1 MVQGGV
7 SVYDTVSVKSV
18 VRDFYGIF
26 IVQK

>member
-1 MVQGGV
+1 MVRGGV

-18 VRDFYGIF
+18 VREFYGIF

>member
-1 MVQGGV
+1 MVRGGV

>member
-1 MVQGGV
+1 MVRGGV
-7 SVYDTVSVKSV
+7 SVYDTVSVKPV

>member
-1 MVQGGV
+1 MVRGGV
-7 SVYDTVSVKSV
+7 SVYDAVSVKSV

>member
-1 MVQGGV
+1 MVRGGV
-7 SVYDTVSVKSV
+7 SVYDTVSMKSV